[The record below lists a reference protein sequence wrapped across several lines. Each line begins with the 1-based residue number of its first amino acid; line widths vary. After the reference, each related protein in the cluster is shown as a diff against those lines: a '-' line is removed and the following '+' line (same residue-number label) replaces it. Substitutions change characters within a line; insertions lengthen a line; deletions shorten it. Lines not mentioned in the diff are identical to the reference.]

1 MVFQLIRWVD
11 LCRSLST
18 WRILKNMMVLLQTDR
33 FLHLQA
39 TLLKALRLHP
49 HRGKQLARSQGWMVS
64 LHKNLFLLNCVE
76 GRERKLDGAAK
87 KVGRLCVDVHILF
100 ACCPFCQRISRSR
113 QAEAKVF
120 RIMCVTQESTTYLIV
135 LATYPLLSQY
145 LPFVWDDLSAVDIS
159 EVPLEGQLCQQ
170 PSRSQ
175 RRPLIL
181 PSKQILGSPRDCLPG
196 RIDLVWSDL

>member
-1 MVFQLIRWVD
+1 
-11 LCRSLST
+11 
-18 WRILKNMMVLLQTDR
+18 
-33 FLHLQA
+33 
-39 TLLKALRLHP
+39 
-49 HRGKQLARSQGWMVS
+49 MVS

-100 ACCPFCQRISRSR
+100 ACCPFCLRISRSR
-113 QAEAKVF
+113 KAEAKVF
-120 RIMCVTQESTTYLIV
+120 TIMCVTQEPTSYLIV
-135 LATYPLLSQY
+135 LATYLLLSQY

-159 EVPLEGQLCQQ
+159 GVPLEGQLCQLQ

-181 PSKQILGSPRDCLPG
+181 PSKANPG
-196 RIDLVWSDL
+196 QAKGLLTWQN